1 MQRMRE
7 VKQQQQQRVEAGSG
21 NDDGGCRRELLLA
34 LAAVPG
40 IYVPQV
46 SGGGWLDG
54 AGWAGAGWPHMCP
67 TT

>member
-7 VKQQQQQRVEAGSG
+7 VKLEQQQRSEAGSG
-21 NDDGGCRRELLLA
+21 GDEGSCRRELLLA

-46 SGGGWLDG
+46 SGG
-54 AGWAGAGWPHMCP
+54 AGLCTCITCRVKLPA
-67 TT
+67 